1 MELFKIFKIPTKLEG
16 QIFVFPAPFADK
28 VENYALH
35 YLQEASIQCVVNLIS
50 NEEWLA
56 FHGAKQQYL
65 YEKNAIDYIHYPV
78 QDYGVPLEYNSFNE
92 LVKELHG
99 YLLKGGNIGI
109 HCIGGIGR
117 SGLLTAALLYRQGFD
132 LNTLFDYMSA
142 CRGRKMPDTPQQISW
157 FRQYV
162 HTMNSH

>member
-56 FHGAKQQYL
+56 FHGAKQQNL

>member
-28 VENYALH
+28 VENYALQ

-56 FHGAKQQYL
+56 FHGAKQQNL

-78 QDYGVPLEYNSFNE
+78 QDYGVPQEYNSFNE

-142 CRGRKMPDTPQQISW
+142 YRGRKMPDTAQQISW